1 MNALIE
7 DIEAFEELL
16 GQRLI
21 RSGKL
26 DEGGLG
32 RAKRL
37 QGPEQARLPAL
48 LSRLGLVSERDLAT
62 AMAEEL
68 GSPLVTVDDLPSEPI
83 LPERLKARFLR
94 QMQVLPIDQGPQG
107 VVLAVSD
114 PLDRF
119 AIEAVRMALG
129 SSPVLRIAE
138 PGLIEQAFEQLYA
151 RDAADGQAG
160 EATVEGAHDLEMDVE
175 RLKDMASEA
184 PVVRL
189 VNGLITKA
197 AESHASDVHIEPF
210 EARLV
215 VRYRIDGVLV
225 EVNGPPTHLAPAV
238 ISRIKIMARLNI
250 AERRL
255 PQDGRMQMVVRG
267 KVIDLRVATMPTLD
281 GESVVLRILDRESI
295 ALDFASL
302 GIGKGALEKLNAM
315 LSHPN
320 GVLLVTGPTGS
331 GKTTTLYAALTQLNS
346 PEKKILTVEDPIE
359 YRLAGINQV
368 QVKPGIGLS
377 FAHVLRSMLRQDPDI
392 IMVGEIRDGETAEIA
407 VQAALTGHLVLSTLH
422 TNDAPSSI
430 ARLIDMGVP
439 DFLLTSTLTGV
450 VAQRL
455 VRQLCL
461 HCREGE
467 KAMPEL
473 VKQFGLDRLGPA
485 GEIVLYQA
493 KGCPQCGGRGFSGRT
508 SIMEA
513 LVMTD
518 ELRHL
523 VLRGAEARELA
534 RAASEGGMA
543 SMFDDGLEK
552 VLAGT
557 TTLEE
562 VMRVTRE
569 V

>member
-37 QGPEQARLPAL
+37 QGPGQARLPAL
-48 LSRLGLVSERDLAT
+48 LSRLGLVSERDLAL

-68 GSPLVTVDDLPSEPI
+68 GSPLVTADDLPPEPI

-129 SSPVLRIAE
+129 NSPVLRIAE

-160 EATVEGAHDLEMDVE
+160 EAAVEGAHDLEMDVE

-225 EVNGPPTHLAPAV
+225 EVNGPPAHLAPAV

-250 AERRL
+250 AERPCR
-255 PQDGRMQMVVRG
+255 RS
-267 KVIDLRVATMPTLD
+267 T
-281 GESVVLRILDRESI
+281 
-295 ALDFASL
+295 AS
-302 GIGKGALEKLNAM
+302 
-315 LSHPN
+315 
-320 GVLLVTGPTGS
+320 
-331 GKTTTLYAALTQLNS
+331 
-346 PEKKILTVEDPIE
+346 
-359 YRLAGINQV
+359 
-368 QVKPGIGLS
+368 
-377 FAHVLRSMLRQDPDI
+377 
-392 IMVGEIRDGETAEIA
+392 
-407 VQAALTGHLVLSTLH
+407 
-422 TNDAPSSI
+422 PSSCASWTAKASPSI
-430 ARLIDMGVP
+430 LPLWA
-439 DFLLTSTLTGV
+439 S
-450 VAQRL
+450 AQAPW
-455 VRQLCL
+455 
-461 HCREGE
+461 
-467 KAMPEL
+467 K
-473 VKQFGLDRLGPA
+473 
-485 GEIVLYQA
+485 
-493 KGCPQCGGRGFSGRT
+493 S
-508 SIMEA
+508 
-513 LVMTD
+513 
-518 ELRHL
+518 
-523 VLRGAEARELA
+523 
-534 RAASEGGMA
+534 
-543 SMFDDGLEK
+543 
-552 VLAGT
+552 
-557 TTLEE
+557 
-562 VMRVTRE
+562 
-569 V
+569 